1 MDKVAKV
8 FKKYGI
14 DEAYK
19 APTILMNILFDKEK
33 REQLFKDMMKA
44 HDYDMSYDWFFEYF
58 QDEHAD
64 RKKKKQ
70 DFTPRTVSDLMSK
83 LVSNGQGDDGNYYE
97 PCAGTGGIA
106 IVHWHNHRKQ
116 YSIFNY
122 EPCLHFATLEEW
134 SDRAIPF
141 LLFNCMIRGMNAV
154 VVHVDVI
161 TRKSKGAYLVSNNNN
176 DYMNFSNLSVFPHTE
191 AIAKELGV
199 YEWLN
204 EPIREHLEL
213 MSLEMI
219 GNLVSR

>member
-19 APTILMNILFDKEK
+19 APTILMDILFDKEK

-70 DFTPRTVSDLMSK
+70 DFTPRSVSDLMSK

-134 SDRAIPF
+134 S
-141 LLFNCMIRGMNAV
+141 V

-219 GNLVSR
+219 GNLMSR